1 MSKEEMTD
9 YILRSGN
16 ALKIFKTMI
25 LYYGPE
31 DAVELTL
38 TFLPEEDQTRILERA
53 YNSLH

>member
-1 MSKEEMTD
+1 MSKEEMKD